1 MLYKSAM
8 SPAPD
13 SGRFASTHWSLV
25 LQARDRTSPQA
36 AEALASLCR
45 GYWYPLYVFIRRQVG
60 LADRA
65 EELTQEFFARLLE
78 KDFLASADQSRG
90 RFRSF
95 LLACCKH
102 FLANQHD
109 ADRAQKRGG
118 GQAPVS
124 LDLHEA
130 GQRYD
135 LEPAGGLSP
144 EKLFERR
151 WALTLLEQ
159 VLEQLGLEYHQDGKG
174 ELYDR
179 LRNVLVGNP
188 DAAPYAEIGAALG
201 MNEAAVKKAAE
212 RLRRR
217 YRDILREQIAQTVE
231 TPEQIDD
238 EIRALFAALAS

>member
-1 MLYKSAM
+1 MSA
-8 SPAPD
+8 SAD
-13 SGRFASTHWSLV
+13 SGRFASTHWSIV
-25 LQARDRTSPQA
+25 LQARDPASPQA
-36 AEALASLCR
+36 TEALASLCR

-60 LADRA
+60 SADRA

-118 GQAPVS
+118 GRALFS
-124 LDLHEA
+124 LDLQA

-135 LEPAGGLSP
+135 LEPARDLSP

-159 VLEQLGLEYHQDGKG
+159 VLEQLGREYRQDGKG

-179 LRNVLVGNP
+179 LRNVLVGDP
-188 DAAPYAEIGAALG
+188 DAAPYASIGETLG
-201 MNEAAVKKAAE
+201 MTEAAVKKAAE

-238 EIRALFAALAS
+238 EIRALFAALAG